1 MAETY
6 RCPNCGAEL
15 DEYHAEMGRCTVCG
29 ASMDPM
35 IKKDIESQEPVA
47 TAPVMSDEERA
58 EMQAEAERDLKRAKR
73 AKAAATAVTVGAVA
87 LQIAKIFA
95 KRRTG
100 HPGGKIA
107 LSMRM

>member
-1 MAETY
+1 
-6 RCPNCGAEL
+6 
-15 DEYHAEMGRCTVCG
+15 MGRCTVCG
-29 ASMDPM
+29 ASMDP
-35 IKKDIESQEPVA
+35 IVKKDIQSQEPVA

-58 EMQAEAERDLKRAKR
+58 QMQEEAERDLKRAKR

-95 KRRTG
+95 KRRTA
-100 HPGGKIA
+100 HPDGRIA